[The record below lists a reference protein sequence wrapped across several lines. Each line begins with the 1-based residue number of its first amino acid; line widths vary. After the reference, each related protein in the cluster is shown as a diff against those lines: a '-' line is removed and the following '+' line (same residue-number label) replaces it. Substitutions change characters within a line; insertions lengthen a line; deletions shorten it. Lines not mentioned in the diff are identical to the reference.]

1 MSIGRSAS
9 VAFALFALV
18 AVVNGQNPI
27 TGPLDAPRKAR
38 IKGAQAELSNCDAD
52 KNCYTGPLFQAR
64 LNALLKIDKTVGDF
78 EESTIPGVAKFGSGA
93 YSKLV
98 VTAPAILTEP
108 VDKEPLRGKMAMSV
122 YVSAYGDTGIPA
134 AEMRLS
140 FEQQLHALG
149 ITVLRHGDP
158 PNFPVLNLVVRE
170 ERPDEKTVT
179 YTCNIELRQLAPGT
193 TAATRPINDV
203 AIWKLSTPKKAV
215 ATAFAWNSTD
225 DALQLA
231 AVFARAWRDVNGY
244 HKPTSENPM
253 PAVSLGSSSSEPG
266 PPLHRSQTC
275 STKDG
280 KKDGGC
286 VDVVGLAFVGNIYD
300 VPEIQRAMV
309 QKELKDLQ
317 TTGHLLITCEYGP
330 THPETGLGFFVYRFW
345 YKSAPVNILQ
355 LLTSAY
361 SHPVLDLGRVF
372 VEACPA
378 TNAQADNVYR
388 KRMS

>member
-1 MSIGRSAS
+1 
-9 VAFALFALV
+9 VAFALMAFV
-18 AVVNGQNPI
+18 AVSRGQNPI
-27 TGPLDAPRKAR
+27 TGPVDAPRKAR
-38 IKGAQAELSNCDAD
+38 IEGAKVELSKCDAD
-52 KNCYTGPLFQAR
+52 KNCYTGPLYQAR

-78 EESTIPGVAKFGSGA
+78 EKSTIPGIAKLGSGA
-93 YSKLV
+93 FSKLV
-98 VTAPAILTEP
+98 VTAPAISLTGP
-108 VDKEPLRGKMAMSV
+108 ADKEALRGKMAMSV
-122 YVSAYGDTGIPA
+122 YVSAYGDTEIPA

-140 FEQQLHALG
+140 LEQQLHALG

-158 PNFPVLNLVVRE
+158 PNFPVLNLVIRE
-170 ERPDEKTVT
+170 EQPDERTVT
-179 YTCNIELRQLAPGT
+179 YTCSIELRQLAPGT
-193 TAATRPINDV
+193 TPATRPINDV
-203 AIWKLSTPKKAV
+203 AIWKLSTAKKAV
-215 ATAFAWNSTD
+215 ATAFAWNSAD

-231 AVFARAWRDVNGY
+231 ALFAGAWREVNGY

-253 PAVSLGSSSSEPG
+253 QSVSPGASSSEPG

-300 VPEIQRAMV
+300 VSEIQRAMV

-317 TTGHLLITCEYGP
+317 TTGQLLITCEYGP

-361 SHPVLDLGRVF
+361 SHPLLDLGRVF

-378 TNAQADNVYR
+378 TKAVADDVYR